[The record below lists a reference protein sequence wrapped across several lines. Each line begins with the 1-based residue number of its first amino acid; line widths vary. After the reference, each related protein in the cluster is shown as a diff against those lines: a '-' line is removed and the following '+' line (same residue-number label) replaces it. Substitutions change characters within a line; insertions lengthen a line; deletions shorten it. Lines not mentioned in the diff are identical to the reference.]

1 MIVGGPPAKIGGRY
15 LAPFLAKHLG
25 LSQLL
30 PDAAR
35 DSALPVEIEL
45 TPTGLGSWSEL

>member
-1 MIVGGPPAKIGGRY
+1 MAPAKIVGRY

-25 LSQLL
+25 LSKIL

-35 DSALPVEIEL
+35 ASALPVEIEL
-45 TPTGLGSWSEL
+45 TPAGHGRWAEV